1 MYKTIIV
8 PIDLSHVEAGK
19 AMIDVAKAHGD
30 ENTRIILLHVI
41 EEMPKWVTVEL
52 PKDIIEASRKSTLE
66 EIHAIA
72 EAASVQVDVEIRSG
86 HPYKN
91 ILEKAEEE
99 DADLIIV
106 ASHTPGLQ
114 DYLLGSTAAKVV
126 RHAKCSVL
134 VVR

>member
-1 MYKTIIV
+1 M
-8 PIDLSHVEAGK
+8 
-19 AMIDVAKAHGD
+19 
-30 ENTRIILLHVI
+30 
-41 EEMPKWVTVEL
+41 EL
-52 PKDIIEASRKSTLE
+52 PKDVIEASRKSTLE
-66 EIHAIA
+66 EINAIA

>member
-1 MYKTIIV
+1 M

>member
-72 EAASVQVDVEIRSG
+72 DAASVQADVEIRSG

-91 ILEKAEEE
+91 ILAKAEEE
-99 DADLIIV
+99 DADLIII

>member
-8 PIDLSHVEAGK
+8 PVEVSDVEAGK
-19 AMIDVAKAHGD
+19 AMIDVAKAHSD

-52 PKDIIEASRKSTLE
+52 PKDVIEASRKSTLE
-66 EIHAIA
+66 GIYAIA
-72 EAASVQVDVEIRSG
+72 EEASVQAEVEIRSG

>member
-8 PIDLSHVEAGK
+8 PIDISQVEAGK
-19 AMIDVAKAHGD
+19 AMIDVAKAHSD
-30 ENTRIILLHVI
+30 DNTRIILLHVI

-52 PKDIIEASRKSTLE
+52 PKDVIEASRKSTLE
-66 EIHAIA
+66 EINAIA